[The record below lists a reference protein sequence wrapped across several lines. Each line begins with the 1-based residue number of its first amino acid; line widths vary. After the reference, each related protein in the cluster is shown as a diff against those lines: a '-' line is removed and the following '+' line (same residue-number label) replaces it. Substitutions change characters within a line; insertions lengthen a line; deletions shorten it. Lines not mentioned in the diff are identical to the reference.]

1 MNIAMLLDNPF
12 TNDRRVHREAKA
24 LAKAGHN
31 IELYAMK
38 SQGSPATEIVDGIQ
52 VKRTLDLALNDVK
65 ARAPMRQAA
74 AKIAEGDYDVVHC
87 HDQTMLHLGA
97 EIKKLKPDLT
107 LIYDS
112 HELFHLWPINLS
124 HSGQTLLWLKSHLVR
139 RYQIRRERNNRKSI
153 DYLITVNDSLAK
165 ILGPYFQT
173 KVAPVVLRNVPER
186 IATPA
191 RNDVIRRHFDIAQ
204 DDTILVFIGA
214 NIYRHTLNL
223 EAVMD
228 QVGGV
233 AGVALVFICGEG
245 GNKAEMREYAAA
257 KGYRNIYFHGLI
269 DPADIPRTLA
279 SCDVGLVPTW
289 NKKNLSYWYALDNK
303 LFEYLMSE
311 IPILATQQPEYKAI
325 VEEFGIGVCI
335 NPDEAGD
342 YLKGLKQIMGSYE
355 TYEDNLKK
363 AKKVLNWEGEERKLL
378 DLYQAIERDRKAL

>member
-1 MNIAMLLDNPF
+1 MLLDNPF

-24 LAKAGHN
+24 LVNSGHN
-31 IELYAMK
+31 VELHAMK
-38 SQGSPATEIVDGIQ
+38 SPGLPATETVDGIQ
-52 VKRTLDLALNDVK
+52 VKRTLDAALDDIK
-65 ARAPMRQAA
+65 ARAQMRHAA
-74 AKIAEGDYDVVHC
+74 TEIAGGNYDVVHC

-97 EIKKLKPDLT
+97 EIKKLKPALT

-112 HELFHLWPINLS
+112 HELFHLWPVNLS
-124 HSGQTLLWLKSHLVR
+124 HSGQKLLWLKSHLVR

-165 ILGPYFQT
+165 ILGPYLQT
-173 KVAPVVLRNVPER
+173 KVAPVILRNVPER
-186 IATPA
+186 IATPP
-191 RNDVIRRHFDIAQ
+191 RNDVIRRQFDIPA

-223 EAVMD
+223 EAVID
-228 QVGGV
+228 QVGDV

-245 GNKAEMREYAAA
+245 GNKQEIRQYCAA
-257 KGYRNIYFHGLI
+257 KGYRNIHFHGLI
-269 DPADIPRTLA
+269 APAEIPRTLA

-325 VEEFGIGVCI
+325 VDEFGLGVCI
-335 NPDEAGD
+335 NPEQEGA
-342 YLKGLKQIMGSYE
+342 YLRGLKQIMESYP
-355 TYEDNLKK
+355 TYADNLKK
-363 AKKVLNWEGEERKLL
+363 AKQVLNWEDEERKLL
-378 DLYQAIERDRKAL
+378 ELYQTIERERKSL